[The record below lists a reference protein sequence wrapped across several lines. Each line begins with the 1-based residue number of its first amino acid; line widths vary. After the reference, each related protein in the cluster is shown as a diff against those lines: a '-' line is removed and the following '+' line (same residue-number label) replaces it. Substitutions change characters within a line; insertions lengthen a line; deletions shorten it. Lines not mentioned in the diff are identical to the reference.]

1 MQMKRRGLSEADIVE
16 VLVQPEQMVEM
27 RPGRF
32 VYQRRQFDAKTGRTY
47 LLRVVVDIVGDEGI
61 IVTAYR
67 TRKVAKYW
75 RDAWRLFMIVRR
87 TP

>member
-1 MQMKRRGLSEADIVE
+1 MARRGISDAEIAE
-16 VLVQPEQMVEM
+16 VLARPEQIVEM

-47 LLRVVVDIVGDEGI
+47 LLRVVVDMVGDEGI

-75 RDAWRLFMIVRR
+75 RDA
-87 TP
+87 